1 MNRKKILALLL
12 VLAALLFTGC
22 GMRTVSDMYAL
33 PRRSA
38 EYLHLQKAIDMAMA
52 GLQYSAPI
60 AGENQQTVQ
69 MADLDGDGVE
79 EYLVFAKGSTEKPLQ
94 ILIFCQTPE
103 GECQIMTVIES
114 RGSAFERVEYAEI
127 DHNPGC
133 EIVVGRSV
141 SNQLTGSV
149 GVYTFKDG
157 FAKQIAAD
165 GYSRFLTYDL
175 DGDDKKE
182 LLLVQPGQSDS
193 EKAVAV
199 LYNYRAGA
207 MERSVEVG
215 LSRRGQD
222 IHRITAGMLEG
233 GTPAIYVTSAVD
245 DNSLITDILTLKRNR
260 LTNISQS
267 LETGTSVQ
275 TLRNYFVYGEDVDR
289 DGVLELPRLITMKPV
304 SQDYN
309 IERQHLLQWYSM
321 SLASGETEKMHTF
334 HNYAG
339 GWFVELDKR
348 WAEQVTVDQMGNT
361 YQFFLWDDTYSQVH
375 PIFTIYS
382 LSGSDRETQAG
393 QEGRFLLYRTDDV
406 IYAGRLDKAANE
418 YEITQQN
425 LTDAFHLIREEWKTG
440 ET

>member
-1 MNRKKILALLL
+1 MNTKRILTLLL
-12 VLAALLFTGC
+12 VVTALLFTGC
-22 GMRTVSDMYAL
+22 GMRTVDEMYAL
-33 PRRSA
+33 PKRSE

-52 GLQYSAPI
+52 GLQYAAPI

-79 EYLVFAKGSTEKPLQ
+79 EYLVFAKGNSEKPLQ

-114 RGSAFERVEYAEI
+114 RGSAFERVEYVEI

-149 GVYTFKDG
+149 AVYTFKDG
-157 FAKQIAAD
+157 FARQIMTD

-199 LYNYRAGA
+199 LYNFRAGA
-207 MERSVEVG
+207 MERSMEVG

-222 IHRITAGMLEG
+222 IRRITASKLEG
-233 GTPAIYVTSAVD
+233 GDPAIYVTSAVND
-245 DNSLITDILTLKRNR
+245 SALITDILTLKRGR

-267 LETGTSVQ
+267 LETLTSVQ
-275 TLRNYFVYGEDVDR
+275 TLRNYFVYGEDVDH
-289 DGVLELPRLITMKPV
+289 DGVLELPRLITMKSV

-309 IERQHLLQWYSM
+309 IERQHLIQWYSM
-321 SLASGETEKMHTF
+321 GLASGETEKMHTF

-339 GWFVELDKR
+339 GWFVELEKQ
-348 WAEQVTVDQMGNT
+348 WAEYVTVDQMGNT
-361 YQFFLWDDTYSQVH
+361 YQFFLWDDAYQQVK
-375 PIFTIYS
+375 PVFTIYA
-382 LSGSDRETQAG
+382 LSGSDRENQAK
-393 QEGRFLLYRTDDV
+393 QEGRFSLYRTDDV
-406 IYAGRLDKAANE
+406 IYAGRLDKAADE
-418 YEITQQN
+418 YEITQQK
-425 LTDAFHLIREEWKTG
+425 LTDAFHLIREDWKTG